1 MRYSGESSPRMH
13 YAWPVLVASTLAVFG
28 SLGLAR
34 FGYGLILPS
43 MQEGLGLDN
52 TGAGALATAGLV
64 GYAMLS
70 VLGGGLASHFGPRV
84 VVAAG
89 LGAAGVGM
97 FLTGFSATLGTAL
110 VFQFIAGMGSG
121 GSNVPVMGL
130 LSAWF
135 GSKRRGFAA
144 GVAVTGSS
152 LGLISLGPVVPWI
165 IGWVG
170 EDGWRVC
177 WYLFGVVT
185 VMLAVLSYA
194 VLRND
199 PSEKGLRPLGA
210 EKGKENAEVEDPE
223 GTQQEGTQREGT
235 QREGTLP
242 ERSDTPGQA
251 GRVGGLAWSSVYKSG
266 AVWHLGLVY
275 IAFGFSYI
283 IYMTF
288 FAKHLIDAGGYSQSA
303 AGALYM
309 VMGWFS
315 LLCGVLW
322 GAISDV
328 VGRNKA
334 LAGVYAVHAVAF
346 GLFALWPAPVG
357 FTLSAVLFGLSAWSI
372 PAIMAATCGDVVG
385 HRMAPAA
392 LGFITL
398 FFAVGQT
405 AGPIAAGALG
415 DAAGTLHS
423 AYLLA
428 AAVALG
434 GVVGAATLRPEKP
447 SA

>member
-1 MRYSGESSPRMH
+1 MH

-52 TGAGALATAGLV
+52 TGAGALATTGLI

-97 FLTGFSATLGTAL
+97 FLTGFSASLGTAL

-152 LGLISLGPVVPWI
+152 LALITLGPVVPWI
-165 IGWVG
+165 IGLVG

-177 WYLFGVVT
+177 WYLFGAVT

-223 GTQQEGTQREGT
+223 ETQPEEIQPDGTQPDGTQQEGT
-235 QREGTLP
+235 LP
-242 ERSDTPGQA
+242 EGSDTPGQA
-251 GRVGGLAWSSVYKSG
+251 GRAGGLAWSSVYKSG

-415 DAAGTLHS
+415 DAAGTLHP

>member
-1 MRYSGESSPRMH
+1 MQRGKDMRGSRGTSPRVH
-13 YAWPVLVASTLAVFG
+13 YAWLVLAASTLVVFG
-28 SLGLAR
+28 CLGLAR

-43 MQEGLGLDN
+43 MQDGLGLDN
-52 TGAGALATAGLV
+52 TGAGSLATAG
-64 GYAMLS
+64 
-70 VLGGGLASHFGPRV
+70 VLAAHFGPRV
-84 VVAAG
+84 VVALG

-97 FLTGFSATLGTAL
+97 FLTGLSETLWTAL

-121 GSNVPVMGL
+121 ASNVPVMGL

-135 GSKRRGFAA
+135 GPKRRGFAA

-152 LGLISLGPVVPWI
+152 LALIALGPLVPWI
-165 IGWVG
+165 LERFS

-185 VMLAVLSYA
+185 VGLALFSY
-194 VLRND
+194 VILRND
-199 PSEKGLRPLGA
+199 PSEKGMRPLGLGEDELMPGDPTA
-210 EKGKENAEVEDPE
+210 EG
-223 GTQQEGTQREGT
+223 
-235 QREGTLP
+235 
-242 ERSDTPGQA
+242 A
-251 GRVGGLAWSSVYKSG
+251 GAGEKDAVGPVGRGGRMGRPSWSSVYKSG
-266 AVWHLGLVY
+266 AVWHLGFVY

-288 FAKHLIDAGGYSQSA
+288 FAKHLIDAGGYSTSG
-303 AGALYM
+303 AGTLYM

-322 GAISDV
+322 GAISDR
-328 VGRNKA
+328 VGRGRA
-334 LAGVYAVHAVAF
+334 LAGVYAVHAIAF
-346 GLFALWPAPVG
+346 GLFAVWPAPVG

-405 AGPIAAGALG
+405 IGPIAAGALA
-415 DAAGTLHS
+415 DAAGTLHPV
-423 AYLLA
+423 YLLA
-428 AAVALG
+428 AVAALG
-434 GVVGAATLRPEKP
+434 GVLGAVTLRSEKP
-447 SA
+447 SRSASLTEPSRG